1 MKKRFLGL
9 VLALVLF
16 GSVPV
21 YADVTFTDVQESDYF
36 YISVLVASD
45 KGIINGVGNNQ
56 FNPYGILTVAEAI
69 KLSACIHANYYDVDI
84 TPDADSVHWADG
96 YYNYAVENGIIKE
109 SDFAKADF
117 DKAIT
122 RDRLFY
128 IFANTL
134 PDSEY
139 IEINDIEVAP
149 EKPST
154 DYLTKLFCAGIV
166 VGNEQGF
173 ESEKNITRA
182 DSVEMVLRMTAH
194 SRRRLVFE
202 EGQTPP
208 VYTPAVENE
217 INRDIIAQEMLT
229 LVNDTRAK
237 NNMQSLT
244 IHSDLMRVAN
254 ILATEYSQGSYPH
267 YLLDGRK
274 DFYIAKDLGISIFFE
289 TNYGKT
295 ALRQSSEFH
304 SNVMASEG
312 RDSNANRALFSEDKY
327 YGVASIKGADGNY
340 YWVEC
345 FGMD

>member
-21 YADVTFTDVQESDYF
+21 YADTPFTDVQESDYF
-36 YISVLVASD
+36 YVSVMVAFD
-45 KGIINGVGNNQ
+45 KGIINGVGNGE
-56 FNPYGILTVAEAI
+56 FKPYGILTVAEAI
-69 KLSACIHANYYDVDI
+69 KLSACIYANYYDVDI

-109 SDFAKADF
+109 SDFARVDF

-139 IEINDIEVAP
+139 IEINDISLAP
-149 EKPST
+149 EQVSS
-154 DYLTKLFCAGIV
+154 DYLKKLFCAGIV

-194 SRRRLVFE
+194 SRRRIVFE

-208 VYTPAVENE
+208 VYTPVEENE
-217 INRDIIAQEMLT
+217 INQDVIAQEMLT
-229 LVNDTRAK
+229 LVNETRVK
-237 NNMQSLT
+237 NNMQPLT
-244 IHSDLMRVAN
+244 IHPELMRVAN
-254 ILATEYSQGSYPH
+254 ILAAEYSQGSYPH

-274 DFYIAKDLGISIFFE
+274 DFYIAKDLGISISFE

-295 ALRQSSEFH
+295 ALCQSSEFH
-304 SNVMASEG
+304 SNVMKSEG
-312 RDSNANRALFSEDKY
+312 RDSNANRVLFSEDKY
-327 YGVASIKGADGNY
+327 YGVACIKGSDGNY

>member
-1 MKKRFLGL
+1 MKKRFLCF

-69 KLSACIHANYYDVDI
+69 KLSACIHANYHNADI
-84 TPDADSVHWADG
+84 TTDADSVHWADG

-117 DKAIT
+117 DNAIT

-154 DYLTKLFCAGIV
+154 DY
-166 VGNEQGF
+166 
-173 ESEKNITRA
+173 
-182 DSVEMVLRMTAH
+182 
-194 SRRRLVFE
+194 
-202 EGQTPP
+202 
-208 VYTPAVENE
+208 
-217 INRDIIAQEMLT
+217 
-229 LVNDTRAK
+229 
-237 NNMQSLT
+237 
-244 IHSDLMRVAN
+244 
-254 ILATEYSQGSYPH
+254 
-267 YLLDGRK
+267 
-274 DFYIAKDLGISIFFE
+274 
-289 TNYGKT
+289 
-295 ALRQSSEFH
+295 
-304 SNVMASEG
+304 
-312 RDSNANRALFSEDKY
+312 
-327 YGVASIKGADGNY
+327 
-340 YWVEC
+340 
-345 FGMD
+345 

>member
-1 MKKRFLGL
+1 MKKKIISLI
-9 VLALVLF
+9 LALALL
-16 GSVPV
+16 GSLPV
-21 YADVTFTDVQESDYF
+21 YADTEFTDVQESDWF
-36 YISVLVASD
+36 YMSVSFAYS
-45 KGIINGVGNNQ
+45 KGIINGVGNGE
-56 FNPYGILTVAEAI
+56 FKPYDTLTVAEAI
-69 KLSACIHANYYDVDI
+69 KLSACIHANYHSVEI
-84 TPDADSVHWADG
+84 TPDADSSHWADV
-96 YYNYAVENGIIKE
+96 YYDYAVENGIIKDE
-109 SDFAKADF
+109 DFSKIDF
-117 DKAIT
+117 DKPVI
-122 RDRLFY
+122 RDRVFY
-128 IFANTL
+128 LFANAL
-134 PDSEY
+134 PESEY
-139 IEINDIEVAP
+139 PEINDIEVAP

-182 DSVEMVLRMTAH
+182 DSVEIVLRMTAH

-208 VYTPAVENE
+208 VYTPVEENE
-217 INRDIIAQEMLT
+217 INQDAIAQEMLT
-229 LVNDTRAK
+229 LVNETRAK
-237 NNMQSLT
+237 NNMQPLT
-244 IHSDLMRVAN
+244 INPELMRVAK

-274 DFYIAKDLGISIFFE
+274 DFYLAKDLGISVFFE

-295 ALRQSSEFH
+295 ALCQSSEFH
-304 SNVMASEG
+304 SNVMTSEG
-312 RDSNANRALFSEDKY
+312 RDSNVNRVLFSEDKY

>member
-21 YADVTFTDVQESDYF
+21 YAETLFKDVQESDYF
-36 YISVLVASD
+36 YVSVLVASGD
-45 KGIINGVGNNQ
+45 IIHGVGDDL
-56 FNPYGILTVAEAI
+56 FKPYDALTVAQAI
-69 KLSACIHANYYDVDI
+69 KLSACIHAKYNNVKI
-84 TPDADSVHWADG
+84 TPDGDSTHWADG
-96 YYNYAVENGIIKE
+96 YYNYAVENGIIKQ

-208 VYTPAVENE
+208 VYAPETE
-217 INRDIIAQEMLT
+217 INQDVIAQEMLT
-229 LVNDTRAK
+229 LVNETRAK
-237 NNMQSLT
+237 NNMQPLT
-244 IHSDLMRVAN
+244 INPELMRVAK

-274 DFYIAKDLGISIFFE
+274 DFYLAKDLGISVFFE

-295 ALRQSSEFH
+295 ALCQSSEFH
-304 SNVMASEG
+304 SNVMNSES
-312 RDSNANRALFSEDKY
+312 RDSNANRVLFSEDKY